1 MWRTPTLPLRW
12 ESHTSSRKTSNW
24 HISRLPPT
32 KLIVIL
38 SAANTR
44 QIVLSTA
51 HPAKFSEAVSRAL
64 EQSTDFDFDRN
75 VLPTEFRGL
84 LQKERRVI
92 DVERPDVELVKGVI
106 ERMAKLD

>member
-1 MWRTPTLPLRW
+1 M
-12 ESHTSSRKTSNW
+12 
-24 HISRLPPT
+24 IF
-32 KLIVIL
+32 

-64 EQSTDFDFDRN
+64 EGSTHFDFNRD